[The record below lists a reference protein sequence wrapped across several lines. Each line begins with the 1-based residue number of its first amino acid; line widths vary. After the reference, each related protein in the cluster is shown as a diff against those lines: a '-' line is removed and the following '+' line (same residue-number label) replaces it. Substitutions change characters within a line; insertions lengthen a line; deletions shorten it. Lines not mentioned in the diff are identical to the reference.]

1 MEPGET
7 FGNCVKRKLSA
18 ISLYSNFSN
27 ISFQEDNPI
36 FNRLSNDVN
45 DFDNSKNDVNDFDNS
60 NNDTNDYNT
69 NAVNNGDCATN
80 RRDIDDVNFTN
91 NAHGTENDAYTGDS
105 NLGSINLDENS
116 SVTTASYLTLPS
128 IFDEIMKYRGKSVRS
143 SQRFD
148 IDSLA
153 TTADTVYST
162 HSARPSLIGDR
173 PLVLQDFLF
182 AVAAFACHLFTIG
195 IAASIGVI
203 VIEWLHE
210 FPESRT
216 VLLSIPP
223 MTFGITSAIGLFV
236 GTLMNQIGGPGVI
249 IIGGFFQGLMLF
261 VSAFANSAFFLFVS
275 VGLCFGIGCS
285 LVYVTVFVVVGIYF
299 GSRATIFI
307 ALLSTAGPIGAVV
320 FPLII
325 PYIISV
331 YNWNYCLFI
340 LSGISFNVCPLGLY
354 ILFCQ
359 NRANK
364 ANQEYIIQLPIKLKA
379 RKKLLDVT
387 VFNNFMFNLFLLPL
401 CLSCG
406 FMNFTFSIYA
416 SYMDN
421 KGFSLM
427 QTTQQYSILCSASI
441 IARLSLGVVLR
452 LTRWRFVYIYTIV
465 AIGFGITMCISTVLH
480 SYELLA
486 VCNLF
491 AGLFHGGPCGL
502 YPIAILDFVGPEKY
516 SSGIGITETANGVI
530 TIIEGFLA
538 GVLTDLTGTYNLAMY
553 IFGGVSIFFNILLLI
568 LLVNQY
574 LKDNEINLKL
584 F

>member
-223 MTFGITSAIGLFV
+223 MTFGITSAI
-236 GTLMNQIGGPGVI
+236 
-249 IIGGFFQGLMLF
+249 
-261 VSAFANSAFFLFVS
+261 
-275 VGLCFGIGCS
+275 
-285 LVYVTVFVVVGIYF
+285 
-299 GSRATIFI
+299 
-307 ALLSTAGPIGAVV
+307 
-320 FPLII
+320 
-325 PYIISV
+325 
-331 YNWNYCLFI
+331 
-340 LSGISFNVCPLGLY
+340 
-354 ILFCQ
+354 
-359 NRANK
+359 
-364 ANQEYIIQLPIKLKA
+364 
-379 RKKLLDVT
+379 
-387 VFNNFMFNLFLLPL
+387 
-401 CLSCG
+401 
-406 FMNFTFSIYA
+406 
-416 SYMDN
+416 
-421 KGFSLM
+421 
-427 QTTQQYSILCSASI
+427 
-441 IARLSLGVVLR
+441 
-452 LTRWRFVYIYTIV
+452 
-465 AIGFGITMCISTVLH
+465 
-480 SYELLA
+480 

-538 GVLTDLTGTYNLAMY
+538 VHTAFSRN
-553 IFGGVSIFFNILLLI
+553 
-568 LLVNQY
+568 
-574 LKDNEINLKL
+574 
-584 F
+584 